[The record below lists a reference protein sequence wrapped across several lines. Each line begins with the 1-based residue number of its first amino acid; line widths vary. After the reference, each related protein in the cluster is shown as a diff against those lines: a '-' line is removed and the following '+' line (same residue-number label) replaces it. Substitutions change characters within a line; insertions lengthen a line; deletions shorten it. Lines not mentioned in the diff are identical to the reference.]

1 MRASKIKLFLSRYDF
16 YSKKGHISVLL
27 LVLVLCWVALPPDDA
42 LQPLLLPWFVINKQA
57 VFIARELARQNVYI
71 LRW

>member
-1 MRASKIKLFLSRYDF
+1 VPVRLNYFFLDTIFTLKR
-16 YSKKGHISVLL
+16 GTLGVLL
-27 LVLVLCWVALPPDDA
+27 LVLVLCWVALPPGDA